1 MLHQIEYRIYWVL
14 WAIVPLLLA
23 TTVFMIPA
31 FQKAPEIEI
40 AMTDSLADHLF
51 KVNEPIA
58 FAYRAVALPQEQLAV
73 TWTFGGPVYAWQALP
88 PDTCEVR
95 LAARLDWEGGEENP
109 LGLKLDV
116 KYDSL
121 EPSTRYGWQ
130 NVFAVSDSV
139 AHIKFSAAGRYRFK
153 LKLEDMRS
161 KRSFVQES
169 TVEIVPETDHF
180 PEDTVVKIVGPTKGL
195 VGEELVFSATGSTAN
210 FWYWKF
216 GDDRNQDANQ
226 PQVVYSYSQE
236 GKWEVTLKTDNPDR
250 WFSHWVEIFPTWNAD
265 SIPVEVVDTSS
276 DVIPRYQLDL
286 KNKFQEIAN
295 TSTANRARFYDL
307 RNAIHRNYLSDRQQ
321 TIYVWV
327 NDDKE
332 PVDFDS
338 YCQRIHFLEGDLVIE
353 KVTFAWDGDSTRHR
367 IRELSI
373 QQRRLNN

>member
-31 FQKAPEIEI
+31 LQKTPEIEI
-40 AMTDSLADHLF
+40 VLADSLTDHLF
-51 KVNEPIA
+51 KANEPIV
-58 FAYRAVALPQEQLAV
+58 FAYRAVALPSERLAV

-88 PDTCEVR
+88 PDTCERR
-95 LAARLDWEGGEENP
+95 LAARLDWEAGAENP

-121 EPSTRYGWQ
+121 EPLTRYGWQ

-139 AHIKFSAAGRYRFK
+139 AHIKFSAAGSYRFK
-153 LKLEDMRS
+153 LKLEDLLTRRS
-161 KRSFVQES
+161 YMQES
-169 TVEIVPETDHF
+169 TVEIVPETEHF
-180 PEDTVVKIVGPTKGL
+180 PEDTIVKIVGPTKGL

-216 GDDRNQDANQ
+216 GDNRNQDANQ

-265 SIPVEVVDTSS
+265 SIPVEIVDTVI
-276 DVIPRYQLDL
+276 DVTPKYQLDL

-307 RNAIHRNYLSDRQQ
+307 KNAIHRNYLSDRQP

-327 NDDKE
+327 NEDKE